1 MIHQRMAIG
10 KITVIFIATTIGLR
24 KAMAPCATPGE
35 EIAIG
40 ITIAIGE
47 VTAFGLTTTVLVTD
61 CNKDD
66 Y

>member
-1 MIHQRMAIG
+1 M
-10 KITVIFIATTIGLR
+10 TL
-24 KAMAPCATPGE
+24 GE

-47 VTAFGLTTTVLVTD
+47 VTAFGLTTVLVTD

>member
-24 KAMAPCATPGE
+24 KAMAPCATLGE

-40 ITIAIGE
+40 ITIAIG
-47 VTAFGLTTTVLVTD
+47 VMTAFGLTTVLVTD